1 MRQRWERRREPGRV
15 LGAAPL
21 PEHAAI
27 EAWITRLEQRGG
39 HPSFAAMLN
48 AYIDRLRLDAA
59 RHVLDLVCGR
69 AVAGR
74 DPGVRR

>member
-1 MRQRWERRREPGRV
+1 MSLVGSY
-15 LGAAPL
+15 GAALL

-27 EAWITRLEQRGG
+27 EAWITRLEQHGG

-48 AYIDRLRLDAA
+48 AYLNRLPLDTA
-59 RHVLDLVCGR
+59 RRVLDPGCGR

-74 DPGVRR
+74 DPGVRRRTAPRFR